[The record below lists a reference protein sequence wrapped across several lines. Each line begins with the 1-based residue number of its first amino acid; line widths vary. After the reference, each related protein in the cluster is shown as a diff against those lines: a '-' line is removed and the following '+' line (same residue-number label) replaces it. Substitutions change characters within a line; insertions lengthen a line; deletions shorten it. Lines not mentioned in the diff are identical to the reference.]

1 MKSNAKKATKK
12 RKRTRWSTPAKSK
25 PTYEDALA
33 YSGNVLFNSSN
44 VNTPLPLKLKA
55 KLRFATKNNL
65 NIGVGGTTATDIY
78 SAASMFDPDIT
89 GGANQPRGFD
99 ELHLLYGLHTI
110 IYSKI
115 TVHFVP
121 ADTIGPVILGVQL
134 HSQASPDSNIVTT
147 AESSYSTIDTMNGG
161 ANGSTKLMQTYT
173 PKFAGITSPMSAN
186 ELQGTAISN
195 CDNDSY
201 YHVVAA
207 SAGTT
212 DEATIPTFVILE
224 YVAIF
229 SDPIRPGQS

>member
-1 MKSNAKKATKK
+1 MNGKKTTKK

-25 PTYEDALA
+25 PTYEQALA
-33 YSGNVLFNSSN
+33 YSGNVLFNSAN

-55 KLRFATKNNL
+55 KLRFATKNAL
-65 NIGVGGTTATDIY
+65 NIGVGGSTATDIY

-89 GGANQPRGFD
+89 GGSNQPRGFD

-110 IYSKI
+110 IHSKI
-115 TVHFVP
+115 TVHFTP
-121 ADTIGPVILGVQL
+121 GDTIGPVILGVQL

-147 AESSYSTIDTMNGG
+147 AESSYSTITTMNGA
-161 ANGSTKLMQTYT
+161 ANGATKLMQTYT
-173 PKFAGITSPMSAN
+173 PKFAGISAPMSAN
-186 ELQGTAISN
+186 ELQGTAIAN

-212 DEATIPTFVILE
+212 DEASIQTFVILE